1 MADTPKHK
9 LLFGVPYGTATETV
23 TDQIPVGQEPPATST
38 FQPWTWDTGEA
49 LFSSG
54 VLTFDSEYDGAYR
67 AGIEGLFND

>member
-9 LLFGVPYGTATETV
+9 LLFGVPYGRAGDAD
-23 TDQIPVGQEPPATST
+23 TDQIPLGQEPPESPS
-38 FQPWTWDTGEA
+38 FMPWTWDTGEA

-54 VLTFDSEYDGAYR
+54 TLTFDSEYDGAYR